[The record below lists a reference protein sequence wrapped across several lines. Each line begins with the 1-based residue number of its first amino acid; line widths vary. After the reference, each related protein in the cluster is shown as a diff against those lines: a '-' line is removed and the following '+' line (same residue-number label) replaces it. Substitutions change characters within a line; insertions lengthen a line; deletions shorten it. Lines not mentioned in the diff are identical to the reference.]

1 LAGGG
6 HMPNGRTELDA
17 LGCEFGRAL
26 GKDVTYMRE
35 DIAELKDD
43 LKELIQT
50 TKQIETQI
58 SKDEGIRTLGMAGLS
73 ALVAAIVSKFWR

>member
-1 LAGGG
+1 MAGGG

-26 GKDVTYMRE
+26 CKDVSYMRD

-43 LKELIQT
+43 LKELIET
-50 TKQIETQI
+50 TKQIEKQI
-58 SKDEGIRTLGMAGLS
+58 NKDEGLRTLGMAGLS

>member
-1 LAGGG
+1 MAGGG

-26 GKDVTYMRE
+26 GKDVSYMRD

-50 TKQIETQI
+50 TKQIEKQI
-58 SKDEGIRTLGMAGLS
+58 SKDEGMRTLGMAGLS

>member
-1 LAGGG
+1 
-6 HMPNGRTELDA
+6 MPNGRTELDA
-17 LGCEFGRAL
+17 FGCEFGRAL
-26 GKDVTYMRE
+26 GKDVSYMRD

-50 TKQIETQI
+50 TKQIEKQI
-58 SKDEGIRTLGMAGLS
+58 SKDEGMRTLGMAGLS

>member
-1 LAGGG
+1 
-6 HMPNGRTELDA
+6 MPNGRTELDA

-26 GKDVTYMRE
+26 GKDVSYMRD

-50 TKQIETQI
+50 TKQIEKQI
-58 SKDEGIRTLGMAGLS
+58 SKDEGMRTLGMAGLS

>member
-1 LAGGG
+1 
-6 HMPNGRTELDA
+6 MPNGRTELDA

-26 GKDVTYMRE
+26 GKDVSYMRD

-50 TKQIETQI
+50 TKQIEKQI